1 MLLNILQQCP
11 DCPNIGSAADD
22 AREQLMMDELLGS
35 VTLIPPMPSTTRTGF
50 PQRRRLEPLPEDEE
64 DTTESSSSP
73 DISECTKSYSTDQ
86 VSIDDCFI
94 EGNTI
99 FSPVASLDLVFT

>member
-1 MLLNILQQCP
+1 
-11 DCPNIGSAADD
+11 
-22 AREQLMMDELLGS
+22 MMDELLGS

-86 VSIDDCFI
+86 VSIDDVLLK
-94 EGNTI
+94 ETLY
-99 FSPVASLDLVFT
+99 FSELRV